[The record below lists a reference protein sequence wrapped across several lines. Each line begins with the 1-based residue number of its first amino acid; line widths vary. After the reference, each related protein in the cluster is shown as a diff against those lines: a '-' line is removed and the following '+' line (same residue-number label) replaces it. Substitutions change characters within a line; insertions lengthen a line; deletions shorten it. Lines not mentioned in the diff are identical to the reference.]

1 MAKQNSVNLD
11 ITNNADGFDI
21 SGGTTS
27 RKLTVSGADLSL
39 TGSGSATLTFPT
51 TSTTIAGLGIAQTF
65 TAVQSFGQGST
76 GAGEIRL
83 LEDTDD
89 GSNYTGFR
97 GSARSANIT
106 YVMPTSDPTGGQVL
120 SAGTPSS
127 NVSQLS
133 WTTASGSPG
142 GSDTY
147 VQFNDGG
154 STFGGD
160 AGFTYNKTTDSVT
173 ITGDLAVNGG
183 DITTSTTTATLFNN
197 TATSISIGT
206 AAATTVNLGTNA
218 NGAVVNLCNGNISFT
233 RTGAGMLFY
242 SNLID
247 GSASGMNIECNA
259 TGSPIKIGD
268 VDASG
273 NSTLINIDDSAGT
286 ITFDTGT
293 GLYTFPTT
301 NGTNG
306 QVLTTNGSG
315 TLTWSTVSGGSG
327 ITRSV
332 SNISTTTSAGSTA
345 STDYVYNVT
354 SGTFTLTMPTA
365 VSNTNRYTIKQ
376 SGTGVL
382 TIDTTSSQTIDGSTT
397 YTMSKQ
403 YQAIDLISDGTNW
416 IIV

>member
-27 RKLTVSGADLSL
+27 RKLTVSGADLNL

-51 TSTTIAGLGIAQTF
+51 TSTTIAGLGITQTF
-65 TAVQSFGQGST
+65 TAIQSFGQGST

-106 YVMPTSDPTGGQVL
+106 YVMPTTDPTGGQVL

-133 WTTASGSPG
+133 WTTASG
-142 GSDTY
+142 
-147 VQFNDGG
+147 
-154 STFGGD
+154 
-160 AGFTYNKTTDSVT
+160 
-173 ITGDLAVNGG
+173 
-183 DITTSTTTATLFNN
+183 
-197 TATSISIGT
+197 
-206 AAATTVNLGTNA
+206 
-218 NGAVVNLCNGNISFT
+218 
-233 RTGAGMLFY
+233 
-242 SNLID
+242 
-247 GSASGMNIECNA
+247 
-259 TGSPIKIGD
+259 
-268 VDASG
+268 
-273 NSTLINIDDSAGT
+273 
-286 ITFDTGT
+286 
-293 GLYTFPTT
+293 
-301 NGTNG
+301 
-306 QVLTTNGSG
+306 
-315 TLTWSTVSGGSG
+315 GSG

-332 SNISTTTSAGSTA
+332 NNISTTTSAGSTA

-365 VSNTNRYTIKQ
+365 ASNTNRYTIKQ

-382 TIDTTSSQTIDGSTT
+382 TIATTSSQTIDGSTT